1 MGQVLRGTSL
11 TGTPRST
18 SDDGDLRA
26 VDLVV
31 IGTGPGG
38 ESLTAQAAR
47 AGLDVVAVEKHLV
60 GGECP
65 YYGCIP
71 SKIMLRAAETLAEA
85 RRAEAI
91 AEMSTSDQTGA
102 ELQSVSPPKRPTAGQ
117 TRPRL
122 AVCSRPARRC
132 STGTAD

>member
-1 MGQVLRGTSL
+1 MMVTSARL
-11 TGTPRST
+11 TWWSSVP
-18 SDDGDLRA
+18 
-26 VDLVV
+26 
-31 IGTGPGG
+31 PGG

-91 AEMSTSDQTGA
+91 AEMPTSDQTGA
-102 ELQSVSPPKRPTAGQ
+102 ELQSVSPP
-117 TRPRL
+117 TR
-122 AVCSRPARRC
+122 
-132 STGTAD
+132 G